1 MRSISYRTKLRLRKL
16 LKFTLIVLSV
26 LLVLSIVMFVYLQ
39 RFLVYTPDGVRLDFS
54 RPQAELTPQT
64 GDTGSDENAPT
75 VTIVY
80 NEAAPSI
87 TDDTVFD
94 GYYIDIAMLQ
104 DPDAVYQAIQTLEGP
119 AVVMIDLK
127 SSSGMFYYSTGIEG
141 APLAEVDVKTVDA
154 IIAHLRMH
162 GFTVI
167 ARVESFRDR
176 AYALEHQSYGL
187 AINGGALWSDGGYY
201 WLDPGE
207 ESVIEYLKQIAKDLS
222 SRGITEIVFDDFYF
236 PRSSSIVY
244 KHDISRTELMNA
256 AAASLLSSF
265 TSTNIRISFGNTATD
280 FVVDDRNSHIVIP
293 GLDASKVNS
302 TLASYAA
309 LPNAENQL
317 VFMTNSKDTRF
328 EGYNLLRPLVQK

>member
-1 MRSISYRTKLRLRKL
+1 MRSISYRAKLRLRKI
-16 LKFTLIVLSV
+16 LKVSLIVLSV
-26 LLVLSIVMFVYLQ
+26 LLALAIVAFVYLQ
-39 RFLVYTPDGVRLDFS
+39 RFLVYSPDGVKLDFS
-54 RPQAELTPQT
+54 RPQEELRPEE
-64 GDTGSDENAPT
+64 GSGETDNTAPS

-80 NEAAPSI
+80 NEASI
-87 TDDTVFD
+87 DITEDTVFE

-104 DPDAVYQAIQTLEGP
+104 DPDAVYDAIQTIEGP

-141 APLAEVDVKTVDA
+141 APLAEIDVKTVDA
-154 IIAHLRMH
+154 IIAHLRTH

-167 ARVESFRDR
+167 ARVEAFRDR

-187 AINGGALWSDGGYY
+187 PIQGGALWSDGGYY

-207 ESVIEYLKQIAKDLS
+207 ENVLEYLKQIAKDLS

-236 PRSSSIVY
+236 PGSSSIVY
-244 KHDISRTELMNA
+244 KHDVSRTQLIND

-265 TSTNIRISFGNTATD
+265 TSSNIRISFGNTSSDFSITD
-280 FVVDDRNSHIVIP
+280 NRSHIVIP
-293 GLDASKVNS
+293 GIDATKVNS
-302 TLASYAA
+302 LLASYAS
-309 LPNAENQL
+309 LPNAEKQL

-328 EGYNLLRPLVQK
+328 DGFNLLRPLIQK

>member
-1 MRSISYRTKLRLRKL
+1 MRSISYRAKLRLRKL
-16 LKFTLIVLSV
+16 LKVSLIVLSV

-39 RFLVYTPDGVRLDFS
+39 RFLVYSPDGVRLDFDRS
-54 RPQAELTPQT
+54 QEELRPQNSGDQT
-64 GDTGSDENAPT
+64 NATEAT
-75 VTIVY
+75 VNIIY
-80 NEAAPSI
+80 NEASPDI
-87 TDDTVFD
+87 TEDTVFV
-94 GYYIDIAMLQ
+94 GYYIDIEMLQ
-104 DPDAVYQAIQTLEGP
+104 DPDAVYDAIQDLEGP

-127 SSSGMFYYSTGIEG
+127 SSSGSFYYSTGIEG
-141 APLAEVDVKTVDA
+141 APLADVDIKTVDA

-176 AYALEHQSYGL
+176 AYALEHLSYGL
-187 AINGGALWSDGGYY
+187 AINGGALWSDEGYY

-207 ESVIEYLKQIAKDLS
+207 EGVIEYLKQIAKDLS

-236 PRSSSIVY
+236 PRSSYIVY
-244 KHDISRTELMNA
+244 EHDISRTELMNN

-265 TSTNIRISFGNTATD
+265 TSTNIRISFGNTSSD
-280 FVVDDRNSHIVIP
+280 FVVDNRNSHIVIS

-302 TLASYAA
+302 TLSSYSA

-328 EGYNLLRPLVQK
+328 DGFNLLRPLLQN